1 MTLDTYMNIALLP
14 VAPGHARI
22 QVDAP
27 PQITN
32 RAATLDAVVGLF
44 EFTSV
49 SIGTPVRYLVTK
61 FTVTNPR
68 PQPTAVSVSSN
79 GSVPLRFGTA
89 ASGADAPAASSLL
102 VTLAAKESRSLYV
115 EPAGS
120 GSSASI
126 RLDAPDFAP
135 ASSGTYL
142 PDPQVRFDQ
151 GSLLN
156 VSLSNRTSQVAIIL
170 VEANRSSVD
179 LPLGTAFGPLKIQ
192 LESSNPQVVRVPAA
206 PVEFTP
212 GDSRKNVVLELVG
225 RGDAVVSLIVPAG
238 FVGASSVRQDL
249 VVSVR

>member
-1 MTLDTYMNIALLP
+1 MNIALLP
-14 VAPGHARI
+14 VAPGRAQIHI
-22 QVDAP
+22 DAP

-32 RAATLDAVVGLF
+32 RASTLDAVVGLF

-68 PQPTAVSVSSN
+68 PQPTTVSVTSN
-79 GSVPLRFGTA
+79 GSAPLRFGTA
-89 ASGADAPAASSLL
+89 ATGPDAPAAGSLV
-102 VTLAAKESRSLYV
+102 VTLAPKESRSLYV
-115 EPAGS
+115 EPTGT
-120 GSSASI
+120 GSASM

-135 ASSGTYL
+135 ASSGTYVS
-142 PDPQVRFDQ
+142 DPQVRFEQ

-156 VSLSNRTSQVAIIL
+156 VSLSNRTSQVAVIL
-170 VEANRSSVD
+170 VNADRSSVG

-192 LESSNPQVVRVPAA
+192 MESSNPQVVRVPVA
-206 PVEFTP
+206 PVEFAP

-238 FVGASSVRQDL
+238 FAGASSVRQDL